1 MSLRHLSDVAAATG
15 GSLTGPDREFNRVIQ
30 DTRVLG
36 AGDLFVA
43 IKGERFDGHEFVAQ
57 AEKLGAAGALVER
70 PVKSTL
76 PQVRVRDSRRGL
88 GAYAAAWR
96 RQFTLPL
103 IGVTGSSGKT
113 TVKEML
119 ASILKLRG
127 TTLATRGNMN
137 NDIGMPLTLLELD
150 ASCRYA
156 VVEMGTNHPGEIG
169 YLAALAAPNIGVVSN
184 AGPAHLEFLKDV
196 AGVAREKGALFS
208 NLVADGVAVINID
221 DTYAPLWREMA
232 GKRRIVTF
240 GFSEQ
245 ADFHPLPGA
254 LRQIQGGGWQ
264 FRLKCRAGEMDVAVS
279 LPGRHNVANALA
291 AAAAA
296 VSAGAGLDE
305 VRAGLAQAPA
315 TEGRLIVGAGWNGC
329 RLIDDT
335 YNANPLSLMAAAEFA
350 VGLGGRTWLVLG
362 DMGELGPSAE
372 RLHAESGARLRAAG
386 IERLYALGPM
396 SRHAAEAFGAGAQ
409 WFEDLGALTR
419 TLRVEAGHDVT
430 LLIKGSRSMRM
441 ERVVEALRSQ
451 QSPGRAA
458 NGDH

>member
-1 MSLRHLSDVAAATG
+1 VSLRHLSDLATATG
-15 GSLTGPDREFNRVIQ
+15 GSLTGRDREFKHVIQ

-57 AEKLGAAGALVER
+57 AEKLGAAGALVEH
-70 PVKSTL
+70 PVKCAL
-76 PQVRVRDSRRGL
+76 PQVRVKDSRRGL
-88 GAYAAAWR
+88 GVYAGTWR
-96 RQFTLPL
+96 QQFTLPL

-113 TVKEML
+113 TLKEML

-150 ASCRYA
+150 ASYRYA
-156 VVEMGTNHPGEIG
+156 VIEMGTNHPGEIG
-169 YLAALAAPNIGVVSN
+169 YLAALAAPTIGVVSN
-184 AGPAHLEFLKDV
+184 AGPAHLEFLKDL
-196 AGVAREKGALFS
+196 AGVAREKGAMFE
-208 NLVADGVAVINID
+208 NLAADGTAVINGD
-221 DTYAPLWREMA
+221 DAYAPLWREMA
-232 GKRRIVTF
+232 GKRRVASF

-245 ADFHPLPGA
+245 ADFHPLPGV
-254 LRQIQGGGWQ
+254 LRQVQGGGWQ
-264 FRLKCRAGEMDVAVS
+264 FHLKCPAGETDITVS

-296 VSAGAGLDE
+296 VSAGASLDE

-315 TEGRLIVGAGWNGC
+315 TAGRLIVGAGWNGC

-335 YNANPLSLMAAAEFA
+335 YNANPQSLMAAAEFA

-362 DMGELGPSAE
+362 DMGELGSAAE
-372 RLHAESGARLRAAG
+372 RLHAESGTRLRAVG
-386 IERLYALGPM
+386 IERLYTFGPM

-409 WFEDLGALTR
+409 WFEDLNALTR
-419 TLRVEAGHDVT
+419 ALRVEAGHDVT

-451 QSPGRAA
+451 QAPGRAA
-458 NGDH
+458 NGGH